1 MSGQVRQ
8 RPGAGR
14 SEGVCVLGVGEVSKD
29 TRRKQGETTD
39 RDMLKRR

>member
-14 SEGVCVLGVGEVSKD
+14 SEGVCVRGGRGQQRPVQKAGGDK
-29 TRRKQGETTD
+29 
-39 RDMLKRR
+39 